1 MLKSFALFVLG
12 IVAARLCAAQQI
24 TPTPSARPERH
35 VLQLARTQDTAQH
48 IALLDGHVFAT
59 VDGLR
64 RYIAA
69 LPDGIS
75 IIYDPFFDHAPDNP
89 FYAATHDLI
98 ALCDRKKIKFSQRH
112 YEP

>member
-1 MLKSFALFVLG
+1 MQKAVAIFALG
-12 IVAARLCAAQQI
+12 IVAARLCVAQQV

-48 IALLDGHVFAT
+48 IALLDGCVFAT

-64 RYIAA
+64 RYIAT
-69 LPDGIS
+69 LPDGIA

-89 FYAATHDLI
+89 FYSATHDLI
-98 ALCDRKKIKFSQRH
+98 ALCDQKKIRFSQRH
-112 YEP
+112 HEP

>member
-1 MLKSFALFVLG
+1 MQKAFAVSALIV
-12 IVAARLCAAQQI
+12 VAARLCTGQHI
-24 TPTPSARPERH
+24 TPSPSPRPERH

-89 FYAATHDLI
+89 FYAATHDLF
-98 ALCDRKKIKFSQRH
+98 ALCDQKKIRFSQRH